1 MKVYLSA
8 ASYGCLSGKVAR
20 AATLALQAAACA
32 RQRAAALD
40 DEIKAMHETV
50 AETAT
55 LRGERDEA
63 RRALDEACRSLGEA
77 RGAEAKTKDMLA
89 TLQKTHEDA
98 VAAQATDA
106 LRVGRLE
113 AALERHGTDLVE
125 ATAKA
130 ARAEG
135 SLARKAD
142 EVKRLETT
150 LRQREQDAVEANERF
165 EEILAKRDADD
176 QAAVER
182 LQACIADRDA
192 ETRGVLEKAKAT
204 EAHSLKLKETL
215 AAAEANAAAYTAK
228 YHLLEASTSAGSARV
243 RALEERMTGPRPA
256 SFL

>member
-1 MKVYLSA
+1 M
-8 ASYGCLSGKVAR
+8 R
-20 AATLALQAAACA
+20 AAT
-32 RQRAAALD
+32 
-40 DEIKAMHETV
+40 

-63 RRALDEACRSLGEA
+63 RRSLEECQTLLGTA
-77 RGAEAKTKDMLA
+77 RGAEAKAKDDLA
-89 TLQKTHEDA
+89 TLQKAHEDLA
-98 VAAQATDA
+98 AAQATDS

-113 AALERHGTDLVE
+113 ASVEKYGSDLVE

-142 EVKRLETT
+142 EVKRLETM
-150 LRQREQDAVEANERF
+150 LQQKEQDAVEANERF
-165 EEILAKRDADD
+165 EAILAKRDADD
-176 QAAVER
+176 RAAVER

-204 EAHSLKLKETL
+204 EAHSLKLRETL

-228 YHLLEASTSAGSARV
+228 YQLLEASTSAGSARL

-256 SFL
+256 SFLSFLWNYLPLTRHRRDTSPVSPTQPKQPLSLL